1 MILTAWA
8 GVAYRMLSPKWAV
21 APTSGAGAAREG
33 GRANRPDLHALYMS
47 LDAPT
52 AMHEYKQSSSLLPP
66 GTVVS
71 YSVRLS
77 RIVDFSD
84 GYRSGDWDP
93 LWADFVCDWRE
104 LWFNQHIEPPSWE
117 LADQALGAGAQGI
130 LFRSQV
136 APPGINLVVYTES
149 LTADDHLS
157 AYDPRG
163 DLPRTQD
170 SWAQSSR

>member
-8 GVAYRMLSPKWAV
+8 GVAYRMHSPKWAV
-21 APTSGAGAAREG
+21 APTSGAGAAKEG
-33 GRANRPDLHALYMS
+33 GRANRRGLPALYLS

-52 AMHEYKQSSSLLPP
+52 AIDEYKQTSRLLPP

-71 YSVRLS
+71 YSVQLS
-77 RIVDFSD
+77 QVVDFRD

-117 LADQALGAGAQGI
+117 LGDQALAAGAQGI

-136 APPGINLVVYTES
+136 APPGINLVVYPEA
-149 LTADDHLS
+149 LTAADHVTP
-157 AYDPRG
+157 YDPRG

-170 SWAQSSR
+170 SWAESSR